1 MTQKELSY
9 LEDAV
14 GHEKSIIKIL
24 EESIKN
30 LSNEELI
37 NFMTDELDIHNNL
50 KESLMNKLEEKA
62 NG

>member
-24 EESIKN
+24 EESINN
-30 LSNEELI
+30 LDDERFI
-37 NFMTDELDIHNNL
+37 NFMNNELEIHHNL
-50 KESLMNKLEEKA
+50 EKNLISKMEEKIDE
-62 NG
+62 